1 RVPLVITALTIFA
14 LYLLSFNLYLTSSG
28 EEREKRVL
36 LGLLLSPASPAEF
49 ILAKAIFYVSASLV
63 VSLAVVSMYEPRLLG
78 RPLLWS
84 AILSRSLGYVAIGT
98 GFLTL
103 VRRQTTISII
113 SMLYLIVTSM
123 IMFLSQF
130 LPLFTVLRR

>member
-63 VSLAVVSMYEPRLLG
+63 VSLAVVAMYEPRLLA
-78 RPLLWS
+78 RPLLWA
-84 AILSRSLGYVAIGT
+84 AIMSGSLGYVAIGT
-98 GFLTL
+98 VILAI
-103 VRRQTTISII
+103 VRRQTTISIV
-113 SMLYLIVTSM
+113 SMLYLIATSTV
-123 IMFLSQF
+123 MFL
-130 LPLFTVLRR
+130 